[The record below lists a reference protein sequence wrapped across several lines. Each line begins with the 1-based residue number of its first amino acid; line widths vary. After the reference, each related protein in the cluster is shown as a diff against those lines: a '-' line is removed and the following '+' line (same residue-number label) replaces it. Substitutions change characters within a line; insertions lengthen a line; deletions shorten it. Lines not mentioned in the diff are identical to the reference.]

1 MLTIT
6 EEAATLIGALA
17 AQASLPHEGG
27 LRIGVDAE
35 HHSLSMRL
43 APSPDDTETVIASHG
58 ARVFMPPRVA
68 RQLDTRVLK
77 AEIADRSLFFLDD

>member
-17 AQASLPHEGG
+17 AQARLPHQGG
-27 LRIGVDAE
+27 LRIGVDAR

-43 APSPDDTETVIASHG
+43 AQSPDDTETVVASHG
-58 ARVFMPPRVA
+58 ARVFMPPPVA
-68 RQLDTRVLK
+68 RRLDSRVLK